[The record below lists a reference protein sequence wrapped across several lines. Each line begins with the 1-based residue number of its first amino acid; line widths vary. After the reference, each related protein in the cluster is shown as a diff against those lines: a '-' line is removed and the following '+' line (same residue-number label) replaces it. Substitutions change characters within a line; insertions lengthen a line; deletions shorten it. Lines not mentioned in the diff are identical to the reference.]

1 MTRQLT
7 PAENRTEAT
16 KALNRASGIRPG
28 TELYRDLVLT
38 AIAHSLPEIASYLA
52 VLTTY
57 LEPPRIPGLP
67 EGYKLETVQAEKNN
81 RLWGYVVTAP
91 DGRTI
96 RSRFQ
101 WSYSETALKQGIRHA
116 AIDRAATTSAS
127 NGREPGTS

>member
-1 MTRQLT
+1 MTEQLT
-7 PAENRTEAT
+7 PAENRAEAT
-16 KALNRASGIRPG
+16 KALNRASGIHPG
-28 TELYRDLVLT
+28 TGLYRDLVLT
-38 AIAHSLPEIASYLA
+38 AIAHSLSETATYLA
-52 VLTTY
+52 TLTTY
-57 LEPPRIPGLP
+57 LEPPQIPGLP

-101 WSYSETALKQGIRHA
+101 WGYSETALRQGIRHA
-116 AIDRAATTSAS
+116 AIDRGATAAAS